1 MKHVLS
7 FWPETILYSVLGR
20 FDHAWCD
27 MDLAGTIWHRD
38 LWQRATT
45 EYYHAVSGAFWQVT
59 RLPVPV
65 NNNIVDLL
73 KVV

>member
-27 MDLAGTIWHRD
+27 MDLYSWDDLTQRLMTAGNDRV
-38 LWQRATT
+38 LPRGQRSFLAGHPATRPS
-45 EYYHAVSGAFWQVT
+45 EQ
-59 RLPVPV
+59 
-65 NNNIVDLL
+65 
-73 KVV
+73 